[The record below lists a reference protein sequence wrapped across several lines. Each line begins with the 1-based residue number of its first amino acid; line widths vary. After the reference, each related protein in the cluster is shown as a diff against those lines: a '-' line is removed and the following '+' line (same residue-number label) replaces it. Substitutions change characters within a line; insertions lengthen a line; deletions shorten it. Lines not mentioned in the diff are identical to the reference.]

1 MPTKTERI
9 LSYLPSTFRALPK
22 PTALFTVADA
32 FGGELLQAENNLAAL
47 MLAHWVERAD
57 KGAELIDDLARF
69 ASLYGLAP
77 RPEES
82 VEEFRE
88 HLKRYVRT
96 FLDGTT
102 TVQGIL
108 RVTAEALGLRI
119 ADEYTE
125 MDTWWSRKDD
135 ALVDTEPR
143 GDDAASLLLGIDRAD
158 VAGEPARPASITGNV
173 DLNNGADLR
182 GASVLSIQV
191 DAAAPVEID
200 LAAHVSA
207 LSAAKLEEIEEA
219 INDILGSTVASS
231 EGHHLKLTSPTTGP
245 ASRLEIRDVT
255 GDAAPRLLGLLSL
268 NYRGTDAKG
277 AEVDGL
283 VDLSGGV
290 NLSETRYLRLLVDG
304 KHLAEVDCAG
314 TNPAASTLDEIRD
327 AINNG
332 LSMTIT
338 SHDGRFLKLISPTKG
353 FNSSI
358 AFLSPAAGDAKER
371 LFGPVEPF
379 TIGHDERP
387 AQVLGAR
394 DLGNG
399 VDLSARSVVRVQI
412 DDQAQYTV
420 DCAGE
425 EPERTRLG
433 EIVAAFNAK
442 LGANV
447 ASHDGHF
454 IRLTSPTT
462 GPTSAITF
470 ELVSPDEDATGI
482 IFGIGPRVFEGEA
495 ATRGRLTGTPDLFTG
510 VDLGAL
516 HFIQVS
522 VDGGPPL
529 TVNLHKG
536 VNDERRATLDEI
548 RDAIND
554 VLGPNIASHDDHHLT
569 LASPTVGGSS
579 RITIEPLLKTRR
591 RRFVTRAFATDEAA
605 QAIFGFFTRQA
616 QGEEATRARVAGTV
630 DLSRG
635 VDLRDERFLR
645 LTVDDAEAVDIDC
658 AGMRPRATLI
668 SEVVEKI
675 NNAVKADAG
684 HEVASSTPDGKY
696 LLLASPSSGASSRI
710 AFEPPRADDALDTLL
725 GLEPETFSGRSATRV
740 SFVGTVDLSAGVD
753 LSAADRIK
761 INIDGQTFE
770 IACAGADP
778 AHTKLSEIKSAI
790 NTGVGAAVA
799 SDDGSHIILT
809 SPSIGIN
816 SRVGFAVPTDHDAT
830 RLIFGIRPP
839 RSYHG
844 TDAAPARAVGV
855 RDLHAGADLSVARF
869 LRLALDGGQP
879 VDVDCAAQAGADKS
893 HVPLGQIVTTI
904 NEALNAANA
913 PGIATQDGAHL
924 ILSTTTH
931 GTNARLDL
939 LPHPSGDARLRLFD
953 VVKDVTTGSDPT
965 PASITGVVDL
975 LTPVNLEGQSFLRL
989 SVDGGRPVDV
999 NVAGVARATTFL
1011 DEIIARINE
1020 VFPQLASATEDDRLR
1035 LTSPTRGEKSSI
1047 ELLPL
1052 RALELIEYPPVAT
1065 AFPPADKP
1073 ALSIR
1078 HGDRWAVRNDGV
1090 AEAALKIELSAPH
1103 GVAGPEF
1110 VNRTTG
1116 QRIRLM
1122 VVVRPGERAD
1132 LWSDAEMK
1140 LHAAIIAI
1148 DGTPRPVP
1156 NSRILTGPLGPQTWV
1171 PFEGEWEL
1179 SDGQDDDPATI
1190 QLNNP
1195 LAESVIVLRARASSP
1210 DAGRVRVSVIEASL
1224 SGQSGGA
1231 VSPEG
1236 QAVRLA
1242 GRVRASDN
1250 AYWLT
1255 DGTEKKLAR
1264 LRAGSSVMLGEHV
1277 GRVVSVYGPLHT
1289 VEGPTPLMIV
1299 ERIADLFDVTLRQ
1312 VRGGGSPIVETYA
1325 GVAIGTGVE
1334 AHEEIVGQINDMTS
1348 PSQLVR
1354 AEESDK
1360 SAALILPRGRSQ
1372 WSYLDCYGTRFNRA
1386 WFDTRFSGGLCAERA
1401 VFNISRFTRVP
1412 PGLEASVFASSGAI
1426 TDPPVEIRF
1435 HWSRHQPG
1443 AFIVNL
1449 PADLPERFG
1458 GRFNQLRFAKAGDQ
1472 PEEFRNVVTEPT
1484 TDPDYLI
1491 TRLGESK
1498 LLKVNPQPVGRVPI
1512 GFEAAVMPFRRPRFL
1527 TGGTDTRPARIFLAE
1542 KDVEGFIEVSA
1553 FEPGAWGNSIALAA
1567 RKAGPARFD
1576 VTVSYQ
1582 AARFENAR
1590 RVALGGA
1597 ELPALAQDILRPG
1610 PVGILQAKAAGVHVK
1625 VSRDR
1630 ADDGD

>member
-32 FGGELLQAENNLAAL
+32 FGGELLQAENSLAAL
-47 MLAHWVERAD
+47 MLAHWVDHAD

-77 RPEES
+77 QPEES

-96 FLDGTT
+96 FLDGTV

-125 MDTWWSRKDD
+125 MDTWWTRKDD
-135 ALVDTEPR
+135 ALVKTEPR
-143 GDDAASLLLGIDRAD
+143 GDDAALLLFGVDRAD
-158 VAGEPARPASITGNV
+158 VAGQPARAASITGSV
-173 DLNNGADLR
+173 DLSNGADLR

-191 DAAAPVEID
+191 DAAAPVLID

-207 LSAAKLEEIEEA
+207 PAAAKLEEIEEA
-219 INDILGSTVASS
+219 LNAVLGSTVAGR
-231 EGHHLKLTSPTTGP
+231 EGPHLKLTSPTTGP
-245 ASRLEIRDVT
+245 ASRLEIGDVA
-255 GDAAPRLLGLLSL
+255 GDAAPGLLGLLPLS
-268 NYRGTDAKG
+268 YRGTEAKG

-304 KHLAEVDCAG
+304 THLAEVDCAG

-327 AINNG
+327 AINNE
-332 LSMTIT
+332 LSVTLA

-358 AFLSPAAGDAKER
+358 AFLSPAAGDAKEL

-379 TIGHDERP
+379 NIGHDARP
-387 AQVLGAR
+387 AQVTGAS

-399 VDLSARSVVRVQI
+399 VDLSARSLVRVQI

-433 EIVAAFNAK
+433 EIVASLNAK
-442 LGANV
+442 LGPNV

-462 GPTSAITF
+462 GPTSAVTF
-470 ELVSPDEDATGI
+470 ELLSPDEDATGI
-482 IFGIGPRVFEGEA
+482 IFGIGRRVFEGEA
-495 ATRGRLTGTPDLFTG
+495 ATRARLTGTPDLNTG

-516 HFIQVS
+516 RFIQVS
-522 VDGGPPL
+522 VDGGPL
-529 TVNLHKG
+529 LEVDLHKG
-536 VNDERRATLDEI
+536 VSSERTATLAEI

-554 VLGPNIASHDDHHLT
+554 ALGSDIASHDDHHLT
-569 LASPTVGGSS
+569 LASPTIGGSS
-579 RITIEPLLKTRR
+579 RITIEPLMKTRR

-605 QAIFGFFTRQA
+605 QAIFGFFTGQA

-645 LTVDDAEAVDIDC
+645 LIVDDAGAVDIDC
-658 AGMRPRATLI
+658 AGTRPRATLI
-668 SEVVEKI
+668 GEVLEKI
-675 NNAVKADAG
+675 NNAVKAEPG
-684 HEVASSTPDGKY
+684 QEVAGSTPDGKY
-696 LLLASPSSGASSRI
+696 LLLTSPASGASSRI
-710 AFEPPRADDALDTLL
+710 AFETPRADDALDTLL
-725 GLEPETFSGRSATRV
+725 GLEPETFRGRNATRV
-740 SFVGTVDLSAGVD
+740 TFVGTVDLSKGID

-761 INIDGQTFE
+761 INIDGQIFE

-778 AHTKLSEIKSAI
+778 AHTKLNEIKSAI
-790 NTGVGAAVA
+790 NAGVGASVA
-799 SDDGSHIILT
+799 SDDGIHIILT
-809 SPSIGIN
+809 SPSTGIN
-816 SRVGFAVPTDHDAT
+816 GRVGFAVPTDHDAT

-839 RSYHG
+839 RSYQG
-844 TDAAPARAVGV
+844 ADAAPARAVGL
-855 RDLHAGADLSVARF
+855 RDLQAGADLNVARF
-869 LRLALDGGQP
+869 LRLAFDGGQP
-879 VDVDCAAQAGADKS
+879 LDVDCAAQAGADKT
-893 HVPLGQIVTTI
+893 HVPLDQIVTTV
-904 NEALNAANA
+904 NEALNAAQA
-913 PGIATQDGAHL
+913 PGIAAQDGAHL
-924 ILSTTTH
+924 ILATTTH
-931 GTNARLDL
+931 GTNSRLDL
-939 LPHPSGDARLRLFD
+939 LSHPSGDARLRLFGE
-953 VVKDVTTGSDPT
+953 VKDVTTGSDPT
-965 PASITGVVDL
+965 PARINGVVDL

-989 SVDGGRPVDV
+989 SVNGGRPVDV

-1011 DEIIARINE
+1011 DEIIAGINE
-1020 VFPQLASATEDDRLR
+1020 VFPQLASATEDDRLS

-1047 ELLPL
+1047 ALLPL
-1052 RALELIEYPPVAT
+1052 RALELIEYPPVPT
-1065 AFPPADKP
+1065 AFPSADSP
-1073 ALSIR
+1073 ALPVR

-1090 AEAALKIELSAPH
+1090 TEAALKIELSAPH

-1116 QRIRLM
+1116 RRIRLM
-1122 VVVRPGERAD
+1122 VVVRPGERAE

-1140 LHAAIIAI
+1140 LRAAIIAI

-1156 NSRILTGPLGPQTWV
+1156 GSRILTGPLGPQTWV
-1171 PFEGEWEL
+1171 PFKGEWEL
-1179 SDGQDDDPATI
+1179 SEGLDDEPATI

-1224 SGQSGGA
+1224 SGLSVGA
-1231 VSPEG
+1231 VTAEG
-1236 QAVRLA
+1236 QAVRLV
-1242 GRVRASDN
+1242 GRVRAS
-1250 AYWLT
+1250 AGSYWLM

-1264 LRAGSSVMLGEHV
+1264 LRAGSGVMLGEHV
-1277 GRVVSVYGPLHT
+1277 DRVVSVYGPLHT

-1312 VRGGGSPIVETYA
+1312 VSGGASIVETYA
-1325 GVAIGTGVE
+1325 GAAIGKGVL
-1334 AHEEIVGQINDMTS
+1334 AQEEIVGRINNITG

-1354 AEESDK
+1354 AEEVDK
-1360 SAALILPRGRSQ
+1360 TAALILPRGRSQ
-1372 WSYLDCYGTRFNRA
+1372 WSYLDCYGTRFNNA

-1401 VFNISRFTRVP
+1401 VFNISRFTRMP
-1412 PGLEASVFASSGAI
+1412 PGAEASVFASSGAI

-1435 HWSRHQPG
+1435 HWSWHQPG

-1458 GRFNQLRFAKAGDQ
+1458 GRFNQLRFAKAGGQ
-1472 PEEFRNVVTEPT
+1472 PEEFKNVVTEPT

-1527 TGGTDTRPARIFLAE
+1527 TGGTDNRPARIFLAE

-1553 FEPGAWGNSIALAA
+1553 FQAGAWGNSIALAA